1 MLWWLGIIGAIAVV
15 FIIWTVATIPF
26 DMMYNIV
33 EKGDNM
39 GVQQLN
45 ILSTISSYWNL
56 APQILILVLV
66 AYGFFRTI
74 KKERETGQYPQQ

>member
-1 MLWWLGIIGAIAVV
+1 MLWWLGIVGAIAVV

-26 DMMYNIV
+26 DMMFAIV
-33 EKGDNM
+33 KTGSNM
-39 GVQQLN
+39 GTQQVN
-45 ILSTISSYWNL
+45 ILNTISSYWNL

-74 KKERETGQYPQQ
+74 KRERETGMMPQ